1 MAWYPKALKKPISH
15 NYTRTVTGKDCVI
28 LHTAAS
34 NGDSLQ
40 AWFNNPSAQA
50 SSHFYVRK
58 SGVVEQYIDSK
69 YMSWANVQGNPRSVT
84 IETEGIGN
92 EEWTAKQVQA
102 IVALCQWACKT
113 HSIPIRQMA
122 SSAASEKGIGWH
134 RLGCD
139 GNYPTTG
146 ILRGRNQRGGGQ
158 DWTGA
163 AGYGRA
169 CPGDDRIKQMPAIIA
184 AVKGTKSTKAT
195 KAATKETK
203 ETTVGTPH
211 MVSPFQGRLT
221 AGWRAYPNHAG
232 MDIAPP
238 TPGQTGLPIYAA
250 FAGTVV
256 KAVTWAKHGNRT
268 STWAPGRTG
277 NGVLIENPDGEGQ
290 GYNHMR
296 PIVKV
301 GQKVVQGQVIGYNDT
316 SGHQTGPH
324 LHFECWADADNP
336 YSDYDPQRCFTK
348 YGVKV
353 GSAPVSVVGSK
364 TPAKRPSSKYLYAK
378 LRVDGVKGPTT
389 ITAWQK
395 LLKRYGY
402 YKRTTD
408 GTWGYYTALAMQAW
422 LRKKGTYTKKYKLD
436 GVWGKASIKALQTYL
451 KKTKRLDAKKW
462 RTDGLEGRETVKA
475 EQRHLNAWRKK

>member
-84 IETEGIGN
+84 IETEGLGD
-92 EEWTAKQVQA
+92 EAWTAKQVQA

-113 HSIPIRQMA
+113 HGIPVRQMA
-122 SSAASEKGIGWH
+122 SSAVTEKGIGWH

-139 GNYPTTG
+139 GNYPSTPS
-146 ILRGRNQRGGGQ
+146 ILKGRSQRGGGE

-169 CPGDDRIKQMPAIIA
+169 CPGDDRIKQMPAIIK
-184 AVKGTKSTKAT
+184 AVGGKEDKVTKR
-195 KAATKETK
+195 
-203 ETTVGTPH
+203 PH
-211 MVSPFQGRLT
+211 MVSPFQGWLSARWHGYL
-221 AGWRAYPNHAG
+221 NHAG
-232 MDIAPP
+232 MDIATPV
-238 TPGQTGLPIYAA
+238 PGQVGLPVYAA
-250 FAGTVV
+250 FAGTVK
-256 KAVTWAKHGNRT
+256 KAVTWSKHGNSL

>member
-408 GTWGYYTALAMQAW
+408 GTWGHYTALAMQHW
-422 LRKKGTYTKKYKLD
+422 LRKKGTYTKAYLLD
-436 GVWGKASIKALQTYL
+436 GTWGKASVKALQTYL
-451 KKTKRLDAKKW
+451 KKTKRLDSKKW
-462 RTDGLEGRETVKA
+462 KTDGIEGRETVKA
-475 EQRHLNAWRKK
+475 EQRHLNAWR